1 MSEPEVGTKLWR
13 PRLQKEGEQKK
24 EIVIAVGKGPRTQS
38 SVSLYYTPE
47 DACAFSSATF
57 S

>member
-13 PRLQKEGEQKK
+13 PRLQKGEQKK
-24 EIVIAVGKGPRTQS
+24 EIVIAVGKGRRTQS